1 MEKEVFMNKYEL
13 LIIGGSAG
21 SLEVILEV
29 LPSLRHDLDYAILL
43 VLHRRSGD
51 SLLTGL
57 LSDKTRLE
65 VKEAEEKEAIRP
77 GVIYIAPADYHLLV
91 EKDKTLSL
99 DYSEKIHYSR
109 PAIDASYET
118 AAEAYGP
125 LLIGVLLSGANAD
138 GAEGLLQI
146 KQAGGFTIVQDPNE
160 ASVSYMPQQ
169 AIEKNAATKIV
180 KTTQIIRLLNEV
192 NHSIRP
198 GIEDHITG

>member
-1 MEKEVFMNKYEL
+1 MEKEVFINKYEL

-146 KQAGGFTIVQDPNE
+146 KQAGGLTIVQDPNE

-169 AIEKNAATKIV
+169 AIEKNAATKIL
-180 KTTQIIRLLNEV
+180 TTIQIIRLLNEV
-192 NHSIRP
+192 NHSIKP
-198 GIEDHITG
+198 GIEDHITS

>member
-1 MEKEVFMNKYEL
+1 MEEEILMNKYEL

-57 LSDKTRLE
+57 LSDKTSLE
-65 VKEAEEKEAIRP
+65 VKEAEEKEAITP
-77 GVIYIAPADYHLLV
+77 GVIYIAPANYHLLV

>member
-1 MEKEVFMNKYEL
+1 MEKEIFMNKYEL

-21 SLEVILEV
+21 GLEVLLEV
-29 LPSLRHDLDYAILL
+29 LPQLRTDLDYAVVL
-43 VLHRRSGD
+43 VMHRRGGD

-57 LSDKTRLE
+57 LSDKTKLA

-77 GVIYIAPADYHLLV
+77 GVIYIAPADYHLLI
-91 EKDKTLSL
+91 ENDKTFSL

-109 PAIDASYET
+109 PAIDASFET

-125 LLIGVLLSGANAD
+125 LLAGVLLSGANAD

-146 KQAGGFTIVQDPNE
+146 KQAGGLTIVQDPDE

-169 AIEKNAATKIV
+169 AIEKGAADKIL
-180 KTTQIIRLLNEV
+180 TTSQIIGLLNEL
-192 NHSIRP
+192 NHSIKP
-198 GIEDHITG
+198 GNS

>member
-1 MEKEVFMNKYEL
+1 MEEEILMNKYEL

-29 LPSLRHDLDYAILL
+29 LPLLRHDLDYAILL

-57 LSDKTRLE
+57 LSDKTSLE
-65 VKEAEEKEAIRP
+65 VKEAEEKEAITP

-138 GAEGLLQI
+138 GAEGLLKI
-146 KQAGGFTIVQDPNE
+146 KQAGGLTIVQDPNE

>member
-1 MEKEVFMNKYEL
+1 MEKEIFMNKYEL

-21 SLEVILEV
+21 GLEVLLEV
-29 LPSLRHDLDYAILL
+29 LPQLRTDLDYAVVL
-43 VLHRRSGD
+43 VMHRRGGD

-57 LSDKTRLE
+57 LSDKTTLA
-65 VKEAEEKEAIRP
+65 VKEAEEKESIRP

-91 EKDKTLSL
+91 EKDKTFSL

-109 PAIDASYET
+109 PAIDASFET

-125 LLIGVLLSGANAD
+125 LLAGVLLSGANAD

-146 KQAGGFTIVQDPNE
+146 KQAGGLAIVQDPDE

-169 AIEKNAATKIV
+169 AIEKGAADKIL
-180 KTTQIIRLLNEV
+180 TTRQIIGLLNEL
-192 NHSIRP
+192 NHSIKP
-198 GIEDHITG
+198 GT

>member
-1 MEKEVFMNKYEL
+1 MEEEILMNKYEL

-57 LSDKTRLE
+57 LSDKTSLE
-65 VKEAEEKEAIRP
+65 VKEAEEKEAITP

-125 LLIGVLLSGANAD
+125 LLIGVFLSGANAD
-138 GAEGLLQI
+138 GAEGLLKI
-146 KQAGGFTIVQDPNE
+146 KQAGGLTIVQDPNE

-169 AIEKNAATKIV
+169 AFEKNAATKIV

>member
-1 MEKEVFMNKYEL
+1 MEEEILMNKYEL

-29 LPSLRHDLDYAILL
+29 LPLLRHDLDYAILL

-57 LSDKTRLE
+57 LSDKTSLE
-65 VKEAEEKEAIRP
+65 VKEAEEKEAITP
-77 GVIYIAPADYHLLV
+77 GVIYIAPANYHLLV

>member
-1 MEKEVFMNKYEL
+1 MEEEILMNKYEL

-57 LSDKTRLE
+57 LSDKTSLE
-65 VKEAEEKEAIRP
+65 VKEAEEKEAITP
-77 GVIYIAPADYHLLV
+77 GVIYIAPANYHLLV

-138 GAEGLLQI
+138 GAEGLLKI
-146 KQAGGFTIVQDPNE
+146 KQAGGLTIVQDPNE

>member
-1 MEKEVFMNKYEL
+1 MEEEILMNKYEL

-57 LSDKTRLE
+57 LSDKTSLE
-65 VKEAEEKEAIRP
+65 VKEAEEKEAITP

-138 GAEGLLQI
+138 GAEGLLKI
-146 KQAGGFTIVQDPNE
+146 KQAGGLTIVQDPNE

>member
-1 MEKEVFMNKYEL
+1 MEEEILMNKYEL

-57 LSDKTRLE
+57 LSDKTSLE
-65 VKEAEEKEAIRP
+65 VKEAEEKEAITP

>member
-1 MEKEVFMNKYEL
+1 MEEEILMNKYEL

-29 LPSLRHDLDYAILL
+29 LPLLRHDLDYAILL

-57 LSDKTRLE
+57 LSDKTSLE
-65 VKEAEEKEAIRP
+65 VKEAEEKEAITP
-77 GVIYIAPADYHLLV
+77 GVIYIAPANYHLLV

-138 GAEGLLQI
+138 GAEGLLKI
-146 KQAGGFTIVQDPNE
+146 KQAGGLTIVQDPNE

>member
-1 MEKEVFMNKYEL
+1 MEKEIFMNKYEL

-21 SLEVILEV
+21 GLEVLLEV
-29 LPSLRHDLDYAILL
+29 LPQLRTDLDYAVVL
-43 VLHRRSGD
+43 VMHRRGGD

-57 LSDKTRLE
+57 LSDKTKLA
-65 VKEAEEKEAIRP
+65 VKEAEEKESIRP

-91 EKDKTLSL
+91 ENDKTFSL

-109 PAIDASYET
+109 PAIDASFET

-125 LLIGVLLSGANAD
+125 LLAGVLLSGANAD

-146 KQAGGFTIVQDPNE
+146 KQAGGLTIVQDPDE

-169 AIEKNAATKIV
+169 AIEKGAADKIL
-180 KTTQIIRLLNEV
+180 TTRQIIGLLNEL
-192 NHSIRP
+192 NHSIKP
-198 GIEDHITG
+198 GNS

>member
-1 MEKEVFMNKYEL
+1 MEKEIFMNKYEL

-21 SLEVILEV
+21 GLEV
-29 LPSLRHDLDYAILL
+29 LLELLPQLRTDLDYAVVL
-43 VLHRRSGD
+43 VMHRRGGD

-57 LSDKTRLE
+57 LSDKTKLA

-77 GVIYIAPADYHLLV
+77 GVIYIAPADYHLLI
-91 EKDKTLSL
+91 ENDKTFSL

-109 PAIDASYET
+109 PAIDASFET

-125 LLIGVLLSGANAD
+125 LLAGVLLSGANAD

-146 KQAGGFTIVQDPNE
+146 KQAGGLTIVQDPDE

-169 AIEKNAATKIV
+169 AIEKGAADKIL
-180 KTTQIIRLLNEV
+180 TTRQIIGLLNEL
-192 NHSIRP
+192 NHSIKP
-198 GIEDHITG
+198 GNS

>member
-1 MEKEVFMNKYEL
+1 MEEEILMNKYEL

-29 LPSLRHDLDYAILL
+29 LPLLRHDLDYAILL

-57 LSDKTRLE
+57 LSDKTSLE

-138 GAEGLLQI
+138 GAEGLLKI
-146 KQAGGFTIVQDPNE
+146 KQAGGLTIVQDPNE

>member
-1 MEKEVFMNKYEL
+1 MEKEIFMNKYEL

-21 SLEVILEV
+21 VLEVLLEV
-29 LPSLRHDLDYAILL
+29 LPQLRTDLDYAVVL
-43 VLHRRSGD
+43 VMHRRGGD

-57 LSDKTRLE
+57 LSDKAKLA
-65 VKEAEEKEAIRP
+65 VKEAEEKEANRP

-91 EKDKTLSL
+91 EKDKTFSL

-109 PAIDASYET
+109 PAIDASFET

-125 LLIGVLLSGANAD
+125 LLAGILLSGANAD

-146 KQAGGFTIVQDPNE
+146 KQAGGLTIVQDPDE

-169 AIEKNAATKIV
+169 AIEKGAADKILN
-180 KTTQIIRLLNEV
+180 TSQIIGLLNEL
-192 NHSIRP
+192 NHSIKP
-198 GIEDHITG
+198 GNS

>member
-1 MEKEVFMNKYEL
+1 MEKEIFMNKYEL

-21 SLEVILEV
+21 GLEVLLEV
-29 LPSLRHDLDYAILL
+29 LPQLRTDLDYAVVL
-43 VLHRRSGD
+43 VMHRRGGD

-57 LSDKTRLE
+57 LSDKTKLA

-77 GVIYIAPADYHLLV
+77 GVIYIAPADYHLLI
-91 EKDKTLSL
+91 ENDKTFSL

-109 PAIDASYET
+109 PAIDASFET

-125 LLIGVLLSGANAD
+125 LLAGVLLSGANAD

-146 KQAGGFTIVQDPNE
+146 KQAGGLTIVQDPDE

-169 AIEKNAATKIV
+169 AIEKGAADKIL
-180 KTTQIIRLLNEV
+180 TTRQIIGLLNEL
-192 NHSIRP
+192 NHSIKP
-198 GIEDHITG
+198 GNS

>member
-1 MEKEVFMNKYEL
+1 MEKEIFMNKYEL

-21 SLEVILEV
+21 GLEVLLEV
-29 LPSLRHDLDYAILL
+29 LPQLRTDLDYAVVL
-43 VLHRRSGD
+43 VMHRRGGD

-57 LSDKTRLE
+57 LSDKTKLA

-77 GVIYIAPADYHLLV
+77 GVIYIAPADYHLLI
-91 EKDKTLSL
+91 ENDKTFSL

-109 PAIDASYET
+109 PAIDASFET

-125 LLIGVLLSGANAD
+125 LLAGVLLSGANAD

-146 KQAGGFTIVQDPNE
+146 KQAGGLTIVQDPDE

-169 AIEKNAATKIV
+169 AIEKGAADKIL
-180 KTTQIIRLLNEV
+180 TTRQIIGLLNEL
-192 NHSIRP
+192 NHSIKP
-198 GIEDHITG
+198 GK

>member
-1 MEKEVFMNKYEL
+1 MEKEIFMNKYEL
-13 LIIGGSAG
+13 VIIGGSAG
-21 SLEVILEV
+21 GLEVLLEV
-29 LPSLRHDLDYAILL
+29 LPQLRTDLDYAVVL
-43 VLHRRSGD
+43 VMHRRGGD

-57 LSDKTRLE
+57 LSDKTKLT

-77 GVIYIAPADYHLLV
+77 GVIYIAPADYHLLI
-91 EKDKTLSL
+91 ENDKTFSL

-109 PAIDASYET
+109 PAIDASFET

-125 LLIGVLLSGANAD
+125 LLAGVLLSGANAD

-146 KQAGGFTIVQDPNE
+146 KQAGGLTIVQDPDE

-169 AIEKNAATKIV
+169 AIEKNAADKIL
-180 KTTQIIRLLNEV
+180 TTWQVIGLLNKL

-198 GIEDHITG
+198 GRQDHIST